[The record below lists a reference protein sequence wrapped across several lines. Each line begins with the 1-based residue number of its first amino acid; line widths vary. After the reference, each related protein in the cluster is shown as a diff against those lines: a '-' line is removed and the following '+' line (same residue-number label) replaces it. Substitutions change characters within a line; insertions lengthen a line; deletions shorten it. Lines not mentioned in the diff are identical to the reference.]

1 MLDNVKIVFNTA
13 GSDERE
19 SVSAI
24 VRWTSFCRADVRDAP
39 LLPHWRPGA
48 IDGDQSNGER
58 HKE

>member
-13 GSDERE
+13 GSDER
-19 SVSAI
+19 VNVCA
-24 VRWTSFCRADVRDAP
+24 RLLDFFCRADVRDAP